1 MANTNKVAIIG
12 AGSSGI
18 AACKVLKQHGVP
30 FDCFEAGDRVGGN
43 WVYGN
48 SNGMSSAY
56 RHCISIRHVQKCSIQ
71 TFPCRRTILTFPITL
86 RLPNILI
93 STRSISG
100 SSPIYVFAP
109 K

>member
-1 MANTNKVAIIG
+1 VIRFGLAWLSESALLTQNYKNAKLCSQNMTNTNKVAIIG

-48 SNGMSSAY
+48 SNGVSSAY
-56 RHCISIRHVQKCSIQ
+56 RSLHIN
-71 TFPCRRTILTFPITL
+71 T
-86 RLPNILI
+86 
-93 STRSISG
+93 
-100 SSPIYVFAP
+100 
-109 K
+109 